1 MPFPPPGTLPDLE
14 MEPAS
19 PVALA
24 LADGFFNAEPQGK
37 PRTMPGFLW
46 SKTIRERIREGAGDV
61 WDRANNRVLKL

>member
-1 MPFPPPGTLPDLE
+1 M
-14 MEPAS
+14 S

-24 LADGFFNAEPQGK
+24 LAYGFFNAEPQGK

-46 SKTIRERIREGAGDV
+46 SKKISERIGEGAGDV